1 MSTTD
6 TVPLRKLVTY
16 NVAPEAESATSVGRI
31 PTGTGVPV
39 SVRVAA
45 STATTVT
52 APLSVT

>member
-45 STATTVT
+45 STATTVP